1 MSQQRISYVNPGVIG
16 DPKMREEL
24 ERCRREGTPRPESQA
39 IRAHVPA
46 VFWSFANAWRDV
58 FHNGVLDHSIKEL
71 CRVYVSK
78 SVKCEY
84 CGKDRGSGFRERP
97 SAFDRFRFSATSI
110 SRLGI
115 ARLSPWWDL
124 RGVARP
130 LCSVAWMG

>member
-58 FHNGVLDHSIKEL
+58 FHNGVLDHSSKEL

-84 CGKDRGSGFRERP
+84 CGNQRSIT
-97 SAFDRFRFSATSI
+97 SARAQPVEDDYLDLTTFHASNRYGAPENTALGAWKLRR
-110 SRLGI
+110 SR
-115 ARLSPWWDL
+115 
-124 RGVARP
+124 
-130 LCSVAWMG
+130 